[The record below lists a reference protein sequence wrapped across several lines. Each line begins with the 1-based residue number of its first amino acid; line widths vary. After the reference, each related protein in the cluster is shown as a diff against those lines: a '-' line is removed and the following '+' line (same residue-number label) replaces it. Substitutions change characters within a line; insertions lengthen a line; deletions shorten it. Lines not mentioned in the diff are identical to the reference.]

1 MKYLKFTLI
10 SFLIFICIFMIGCD
24 KKSFLQSPLTRDNYN
39 TGGNL
44 TFLYDELSHV
54 AYFGGEGEVV
64 QFYQE
69 DIAKGWREKGCRVG
83 VSLLVPNQLNGCKSA
98 TAKING
104 EEINSN
110 DFIVE
115 VDEQT
120 TIAQFQPIVSQQTQI
135 IEIKIT
141 WEENTQSQTYKIII
155 KDGTIFMDEQL

>member
-1 MKYLKFTLI
+1 ML
-10 SFLIFICIFMIGCD
+10 
-24 KKSFLQSPLTRDNYN
+24 
-39 TGGNL
+39 
-44 TFLYDELSHV
+44 
-54 AYFGGEGEVV
+54 
-64 QFYQE
+64 
-69 DIAKGWREKGCRVG
+69 
-83 VSLLVPNQLNGCKSA
+83 
-98 TAKING
+98 
-104 EEINSN
+104 N